1 MQMKWVKVNDMYDY
15 SKSIHTPLL
24 SDFGEDAEDIT
35 FWHDYVENY
44 ERYDKLFRRMYASF
58 RYFLQEPVSQFDEL
72 IESEIGD
79 ITLDFTDEVYNHLMV
94 NAKKYEELYRV
105 NVVSDNDYSI
115 VDNYNVTE
123 VMERETSKTEADVY
137 GSRTDTTDD
146 TIGDREDTS
155 LGAIEGFNSSSFTDR
170 DRTTINTGE
179 QENSRNFLKG
189 QQSDSHTGSGTED
202 YTFTKRGNIG
212 VKTVSQVIA
221 EHINLWEKWEFYT
234 YIFQEI
240 SSELLL
246 V

>member
-1 MQMKWVKVNDMYDY
+1 MIMKWVKVNDMYDY
-15 SKSIHTPLL
+15 SKSVHAPLL
-24 SDFGEDAEDIT
+24 SDFGEDDENIL

-44 ERYDKLFRRMYASF
+44 EKYDKLFRRMYASF
-58 RYFLQEPVSQFDEL
+58 RYFLQTPVSQFDEL

-105 NVVSDNDYSI
+105 NVVPDNDYSI
-115 VDNYNVTE
+115 LDNYNVTE

-212 VKTVSQVIA
+212 VKTVSQVMK
-221 EHINLWEKWEFYT
+221 EHIGLWEKWEFYT

>member
-1 MQMKWVKVNDMYDY
+1 MKWVKVSDMYEY
-15 SKSIHTPLL
+15 SKSVNTPLL
-24 SDFGEDAEDIT
+24 SDFGADDENIS
-35 FWHDYVENY
+35 FWSDYVANY
-44 ERYDKLFRRMYASF
+44 QKYDKLFRRMYLSF
-58 RYFLQEPVSQFDEL
+58 RYFLQQPISRFDEL
-72 IESEIGD
+72 IEAEIGD
-79 ITLDFTDEVYNHLMV
+79 ITLDFIDEVYNHLMV

-105 NVVSDNDYSI
+105 NVVPDADYSI
-115 VDNYNVTE
+115 VDNYNIKET
-123 VMERETSKTEADVY
+123 MNKETSKSEADVF

-146 TIGDREDTS
+146 TIGDREDVS
-155 LGAIEGFNSSSFTDR
+155 LGAIEGFNSSDFSDR

-189 QQSDSHTGSGTED
+189 QQSDTHTGSGTEE

-221 EHINLWEKWEFYT
+221 EHKNLWEKWEFYT

-240 SSELLL
+240 SKELLL

>member
-1 MQMKWVKVNDMYDY
+1 MKWVKVSDMYEY
-15 SKSIHTPLL
+15 SKSVNTPLL
-24 SDFGEDAEDIT
+24 SDFGSDDENIS
-35 FWHDYVENY
+35 FWNDYVTNY
-44 ERYDKLFRRMYASF
+44 QKYDKLFRRMYLSF
-58 RYFLQEPVSQFDEL
+58 RYFLQQPVSRFDEL
-72 IESEIGD
+72 IEAEIGD
-79 ITLDFTDEVYNHLMV
+79 ITLDFIDEVYNHLMV
-94 NAKKYEELYRV
+94 NAKKYEELYRI
-105 NVVSDNDYSI
+105 NVVPDADYSI

-123 VMERETSKTEADVY
+123 TMERETSKSEADVF

-146 TIGDREDTS
+146 TIGDREDVS
-155 LGAIEGFNSSSFTDR
+155 LGAIEGFNSSNFSDR

-189 QQSDSHTGSGTED
+189 QQSDTHTGSGTEE

-221 EHINLWEKWEFYT
+221 EHKNLWEKWEFYT

-240 SSELLL
+240 SKELLL

>member
-1 MQMKWVKVNDMYDY
+1 MKWVRVNDMYEYAD
-15 SKSIHTPLL
+15 SVNIPLL
-24 SDFGEDAEDIT
+24 SEFGEDSDNVT

-44 ERYDKLFRRMYASF
+44 TKYDKLFKRMYKSF
-58 RYFLQEPVSQFDEL
+58 RYFLQEPVSRFDEL
-72 IESEIGD
+72 LESEIGD
-79 ITLDFTDEVYNHLMV
+79 ITLDFIDEVYNHLMI

-105 NVVSDNDYSI
+105 NVVPDSDYSI
-115 VDNYNVTE
+115 TDNYNVTE
-123 VMERETSKTEADVY
+123 IMERETSKSDTDVY

-155 LGAIEGFNSSSFTDR
+155 LGAIEGFNSNSFTDR
-170 DRTTINTGE
+170 DRTVISTGE

-189 QQSDSHTGSGTED
+189 QQSDTHTGSGTED

-212 VKTVSQVIA
+212 VKTVTQVMK
-221 EHINLWEKWEFYT
+221 EHSDYWEKWEFYS

-240 SSELLL
+240 SKDLLL